1 MTAAPVRV
9 VLADDNDV
17 IRAGLVGLLS
27 LDPRLTVVGQ
37 AADGREAVELA
48 ERLRPDVVLLDV
60 RMPRLDGLGAAREL
74 APHFPVLM
82 LTYSD
87 EEDIVRSALAAG
99 ARGYLL
105 HGAFTPEQLH
115 EAVLGTCAGESHL
128 SPRAAGVLVRSARDH
143 LAAVERPAARAAQ
156 FGLAPRE
163 CDVAELMAR
172 GLSNREIAAE
182 LFLAEKT
189 VKNTVNR
196 LFAKL
201 AVTSRGQAIAT
212 WLGADGQAAGPA
224 AGPGQGP

>member
-1 MTAAPVRV
+1 MTDAPVRV
-9 VLADDNDV
+9 LLADDNDV
-17 IRAGLVGLLS
+17 IRAGLAGLLS
-27 LDPRLTVVGQ
+27 LDPRLAVVGQ
-37 AADGREAVELA
+37 AADGQEAVELA
-48 ERLRPDVVLLDV
+48 GQLQPDVVLLDV
-60 RMPRLDGLGAAREL
+60 RMPRLDGLGAARQL
-74 APHFPVLM
+74 APRFPVLM

-105 HGAFTPEQLH
+105 HGTFTPEQLH
-115 EAVLGTCAGESHL
+115 EAVLGTWAGESHL
-128 SPRAAGVLVRSARDH
+128 SPRAAGVLVRSARDQ
-143 LAAVERPAARAAQ
+143 LATAQRPVARGAQ
-156 FGLAPRE
+156 YGLAPRE
-163 CDVAELMAR
+163 CDVAERMAR

-212 WLGADGQAAGPA
+212 WLGADAEHPGPDRAG
-224 AGPGQGP
+224 